1 MGDNIEKSDPR
12 LGYRE
17 KPNPRLGYPEQ
28 PNLRL
33 GYPEQ
38 PNLRLDDF
46 EKLER
51 NNNQLRLELKN
62 ERDGVTKLIQKI
74 ETLEK
79 NNTLLEIQANE
90 KSLPIRNILFG
101 FVLGFG
107 FTFLVIFVLWFISLY
122 TKPIADIY
130 KEIFCTN
137 LLE

>member
-1 MGDNIEKSDPR
+1 MGDNIE
-12 LGYRE
+12 E
-17 KPNPRLGYPEQ
+17 
-28 PNLRL
+28 PNLGIR
-33 GYPEQ
+33 
-38 PNLRLDDF
+38 DF
-46 EKLER
+46 EKLQR
-51 NNNQLRLELKN
+51 DNTQLRLQIKN
-62 ERDGVTKLIQKI
+62 GESDTTQLLQKV

-107 FTFLVIFVLWFISLY
+107 FTFLVIFVLWFVSLY

-137 LLE
+137 LLQ

>member
-1 MGDNIEKSDPR
+1 MGDNIE
-12 LGYRE
+12 E
-17 KPNPRLGYPEQ
+17 
-28 PNLRL
+28 PNLRI
-33 GYPEQ
+33 GV
-38 PNLRLDDF
+38 F

-51 NNNQLRLELKN
+51 ENNQLKLQLKK
-62 ERDGVTKLIQKI
+62 EKSDTTQLLQKV
-74 ETLEK
+74 ETLET

-107 FTFLVIFVLWFISLY
+107 FTFLVIFVLWFVSLY

-137 LLE
+137 LLQ